1 MSGDDPMTGATG
13 MPGAVPEAGVA
24 TDFTAFDR
32 LVEERLGGWV
42 EELRE
47 FLRIPS
53 VGGDDA
59 ALRDAAAW
67 TAERLR
73 RAGATVDVVE
83 LAGAPPLVVGEMGDG
98 PRTLLNVVH
107 YDVQPVEPLELW
119 TDPPY
124 DPVVRDGR
132 VYARGATDNK
142 GEMLPRI
149 WALEAYRDAIGP
161 LPVRVRHLVEGQEE
175 TGSGALDALL
185 DLRPHYREGDAAL
198 IEGGDLDFEGRATVY
213 GGGKGMVVLELVCRT
228 IAHDAHSS
236 ASVVLPN
243 AAHRLVKALATCW
256 DDEGRPAIEGLSAG
270 ARTPTPDQLEAIR
283 TTDLQLL
290 ADIRAEFGVEQ
301 FVGGLDGVDALEAL
315 TFQTTLNIQGLWSGH
330 TDATPK
336 TVTPAEA
343 RVRLDIR
350 IIPDQDPP
358 EVTAAVRRHLERH
371 GFGDINVIE
380 REGERAWWTPPAHP
394 VVQLAKV
401 VSEEV
406 TGMPA
411 SVGVSMPGTVP
422 MYQVCALHRVPA
434 TMLGAGRADGNLHAP
449 DENIRIEDLATAV
462 RMMGRFVDALARLPE
477 VPRVP

>member
-1 MSGDDPMTGATG
+1 MSTDGLL
-13 MPGAVPEAGVA
+13 PGAGAGTGPA
-24 TDFTAFDR
+24 TDFSAFDR
-32 LVEERLGGWV
+32 LVEARLAGWV
-42 EELRE
+42 EELRD

-53 VGGDDA
+53 VGGDEA
-59 ALRDAAAW
+59 ALRKAADW

-83 LAGAPPLVVGEMGDG
+83 LDGAPPLVVGEMGDG

-119 TDPPY
+119 TDPPFE
-124 DPVVRDGR
+124 PVVRDSR

-149 WALEAYRDAIGP
+149 WALEAYREAVGP

-198 IEGGDLDFEGRATVY
+198 IEGGELDLAGRATVY
-213 GGGKGMVVLELVCRT
+213 GGGKGIVVLELVCST

-236 ASVVLPN
+236 LSVVLPN
-243 AAHRLVKALATCW
+243 AAHRLVAALATFW
-256 DDEGRPAIEGLSAG
+256 DEAGHPAIEGLDAG
-270 ARTPTPDQLEAIR
+270 VREPTPDQLETVR
-283 TTDLQLL
+283 NVDLQVLDDL
-290 ADIRAEFGVEQ
+290 RADFAVDR
-301 FVGGLDGVDALEAL
+301 FVGGLDGVAAVEAL
-315 TFQTTLNIQGLWSGH
+315 TFQTTLNIQGLWSGQVGG
-330 TDATPK
+330 TAK

-350 IIPDQDPP
+350 IIPDQVP
-358 EVTAAVRRHLERH
+358 EEMTAAVRRHLDLH
-371 GFGDINVIE
+371 GFGDIEVIQ
-380 REGERAWWTPPAHP
+380 REGEPAWWTPPAHP
-394 VVQLAKV
+394 VVQLAKR
-401 VSEEV
+401 VSGEV
-406 TGMPA
+406 TGQPA

-422 MYQVCALHRVPA
+422 MHQVCAAHRVPA

-449 DENIRIEDLATAV
+449 DENIRIEDLAIAV

-477 VPRVP
+477 LPRVP